1 MGNTKSQD
9 PWTDDAQRQADAR
22 ALAAVIE
29 REQDGEIDIEALER
43 IHKLLIGEVVVWEIH
58 EDFFQ
63 DAWAVDQPV
72 EWDIVTPQERES
84 LARIACALRFP
95 LPLFEKNLRLLY
107 GYESSLRR
115 PEDS

>member
-1 MGNTKSQD
+1 MGTTESQS

-43 IHKLLIGEVVVWEIH
+43 IHRLLIGEVVVWEV
-58 EDFFQ
+58 EMDFFQ
-63 DAWAVDQPV
+63 DAGAVSQPV

-84 LARIACALRFP
+84 LARIAGALDYP
-95 LPLFEKNLRLLY
+95 LPLFEKNLKLLY
-107 GYESSLRR
+107 GFESSLRR
-115 PEDS
+115 PVDP